1 MSDVLTVPEEA
12 PEERSAPPGRMP
24 AGEWVKKNLFNNW
37 YNSILTVVLLI
48 VSLGLLLV
56 LLRFVFDTGQWE
68 AVRKNLTLF
77 MMGTYPRSEQWR
89 LIAQAYLIS
98 ASLGLAWGATTAS
111 ARDRAEEAG
120 LEFQT
125 AGYLELA
132 KRYWS
137 ILLLLLVLLGFA
149 QTILP
154 WVFVISAVALLLL
167 MRALAIPLPRSFR
180 ATTWYVAAFVGL
192 VSWQVVSGTG
202 ALARWW
208 MAGLIALIAWNL
220 VGHIEFANPRVRP
233 FVQGGVAL
241 LSAIVVR
248 FVYVGI
254 GPYDGLNFEGV
265 GWDDWSGLQL
275 TIVISAAA
283 IILAFPFGL
292 LLALGRRGSLPAI
305 RWLSVVYIELIRGVP
320 LISLLLAAQF
330 FIGFFLNTDT
340 PLSSVTRALIA
351 MTLFSAAYIA
361 EIVRGGLQAVPKGQI
376 EAGQSV
382 GLSTGRIM
390 GNIVLP
396 QALRAVIPAMVGQFI
411 SLFKDSSLLVII
423 GFTEF
428 LGVREIV
435 HAQEGFRGVAIA
447 ETLVFAAFGFWAIAF
462 AMSRESQRLEKTL
475 GVGER

>member
-1 MSDVLTVPEEA
+1 MSDVLTVPEEIPEDRTA
-12 PEERSAPPGRMP
+12 PTQKVP
-24 AGEWVKKNLFNNW
+24 AGEWARKNLFNNW
-37 YNSILTVVLLI
+37 YNSLLTIVLAA
-48 VSLGLLLV
+48 VSLGLFVL
-56 LLRFVFDTGQWE
+56 LLRFVFVTGEWE
-68 AVRKNLTLF
+68 AVRRNLTLF
-77 MMGTYPRSEQWR
+77 MMGTFPRDEQWR
-89 LIAQAYLIS
+89 LIAQVYLMS
-98 ASLGLAWGATTAS
+98 ASMGLAWGAVTAS
-111 ARDRAEEAG
+111 SRDRAEEAG
-120 LEFQT
+120 LEYET
-125 AGYLELA
+125 PSYLELA
-132 KRYWS
+132 RRYWS
-137 ILLLLLVLLGFA
+137 ILLLLLVLLSFA
-149 QTILP
+149 QSIMP
-154 WVFVISAVALLLL
+154 WIFVISAVALMLV
-167 MRALAIPLPRSFR
+167 MRAIAMPLPRSFR

-192 VSWQVVSGTG
+192 VSWQVVTGTG

-208 MAGLIALIAWNL
+208 MGGLIALIAWNL
-220 VGHIEFANPRVRP
+220 VGHIEFSNPRIKP
-233 FVQGGVAL
+233 FVQGGAAV
-241 LSAIVVR
+241 LSLIVVR
-248 FVYVGI
+248 IVYTGI
-254 GPYDGLNFEGV
+254 SAYDGLNFSGV
-265 GWDDWSGLQL
+265 GWDDWSGFQL

-305 RWLSVVYIELIRGVP
+305 RWLCVTYIELIRGVP

-361 EIVRGGLQAVPKGQI
+361 EIVRGGLQAVPHGQV

-390 GNIVLP
+390 ASIVLP

-428 LGVREIV
+428 LGIREIV
-435 HAQEGFRGVAIA
+435 HAQEDFRGVAIA

-462 AMSRESQRLEKTL
+462 AMSRESQRLERTL